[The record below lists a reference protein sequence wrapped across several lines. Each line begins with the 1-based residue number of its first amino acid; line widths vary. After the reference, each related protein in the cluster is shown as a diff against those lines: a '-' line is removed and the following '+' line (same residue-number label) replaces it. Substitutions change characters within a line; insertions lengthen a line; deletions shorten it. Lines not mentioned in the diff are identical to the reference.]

1 MILNIAKAR
10 LDEIFEM
17 IKKQI
22 IGTGL
27 NSTFGTNFFIVGGG
41 SNLFNLEKYCS
52 NFFGLKVKKLG
63 KNNKEESESQS
74 DENFASC
81 LGALRIIKDGWETEA
96 IPELINKNSQKIS
109 FFAKIFG
116 NR

>member
-1 MILNIAKAR
+1 MLEKV
-10 LDEIFEM
+10 
-17 IKKQI
+17 KKQI
-22 IGTGL
+22 SANGL
-27 NSTFGTNFFIVGGG
+27 NSTFHTNLFITGGG

-96 IPELINKNSQKIS
+96 IPELINKNSQKMNL
-109 FFAKIFG
+109 FAKIFG
-116 NR
+116 NS